1 MLSHDCSVKRTP
13 LVWIVDLLC
22 GALLIGITIVVA
34 CRYGSLP
41 DRIPIHYGADGVVDG
56 YGAKGMVWVLVA
68 VSWILVGIVSAVE
81 QFPRFWNVP
90 FKVTK
95 ENQNR
100 VMTVTWHLISTIK
113 LIVLGIVVYL
123 TTMSVRGG
131 NLSACLTLLA
141 PIALVLN
148 SLYWAVRLFLNRYS
162 CISLRGSA
170 SQIRHQQANLREKS
184 LIMCSENYGV
194 KV

>member
-13 LVWIVDLLC
+13 LVWIVDGLC
-22 GALLIGITIVVA
+22 GALLIGITIWVA

-56 YGAKGMVWVLVA
+56 YGAKSMIWVLVA
-68 VSWILVGIVSAVE
+68 MAWIEVGIMSAVE

-100 VMTVTWHLISTIK
+100 MMTLTWHLISTTK
-113 LIVLGIVVYL
+113 LIVLGIVVYP
-123 TTMSVRGG
+123 TIMSVLGE
-131 NLSACLTLLA
+131 NLSPCFTLLV
-141 PIALVLN
+141 PTALVVN
-148 SLYWAVRLFLNRYS
+148 SLYRYS
-162 CISLRGSA
+162 SFSCRGVA
-170 SQIRHQQANLREKS
+170 
-184 LIMCSENYGV
+184 
-194 KV
+194 